1 MARIEHHNT
10 SGWSVT
16 QVHGALSDP
25 QYLRDRLRELGG
37 GATAEIVEHETTDT
51 GVRYAVRQGVPID
64 KLPAVVQQLV
74 GANLVVDRTES
85 WRRADERHCTGEIA
99 ARVAGVPGAITGS
112 MWLRDLAD
120 GGSELVVEGEVKVSL
135 PLVGG
140 KIEALAAEQLGGLLA
155 AESEFTSEWL
165 ARHG

>member
-1 MARIEHHNT
+1 MARIEHHST

-25 QYLRDRLRELGG
+25 EYLRDRLRELGG
-37 GATAEIVEHETTDT
+37 ASTEIVEHEKTHD
-51 GVRYAVRQGVPID
+51 GVQFAVRQGVPVD
-64 KLPAVVQQLV
+64 ELPSVVRQLV

-99 ARVAGVPGAITGS
+99 ARVAGVPGSITGS
-112 MWLRDLAD
+112 MWLREVPG
-120 GGSELVVEGEVKVSL
+120 GGSELVVDGEVKVSL

-140 KIEALAAEQLGGLLA
+140 KIEALAAEQLQGLLA
-155 AESEFTSEWL
+155 AEAEFTSEWL
-165 ARHG
+165 SRHA